1 MCYTLE
7 SCAPF
12 SVKICE
18 QTPHFLAMHLKHVS
32 QSWLRFMCRL
42 LHRNKEKSNH
52 FPCSSKTA
60 CKTRPP
66 ILFLKS
72 TMGPC
77 IQSKERERSAPLEAW
92 MFRGLVASLLP
103 CLQLC
108 HNGPRLSQV
117 LLSFPAYCFRTHR
130 HAIYMAVCNY
140 DFLTKAWP
148 VIFTH
153 MEAVWSLVVALTM
166 QIPHDLIRD
175 KT

>member
-92 MFRGLVASLLP
+92 MFRGLLP
-103 CLQLC
+103 HSCPAC
-108 HNGPRLSQV
+108 SCAIMGHAYPRCYCLSQRIV
-117 LLSFPAYCFRTHR
+117 SGHTDMQFTWQCVIMTFSLKPGLSFSHTWRQCGLWWSPWQCRY
-130 HAIYMAVCNY
+130 
-140 DFLTKAWP
+140 
-148 VIFTH
+148 H
-153 MEAVWSLVVALTM
+153 MT
-166 QIPHDLIRD
+166 
-175 KT
+175 